1 MKKYIYILCLSGL
14 AACTSTQS
22 VQNQQT
28 DLPQSVQNQQTD
40 LPQSVQNQ
48 QTDLP
53 QKALAYKQ
61 SCEQAG
67 GKFDVLKS
75 TEPKKYAYYGCMV
88 NGVGKAIRVDF

>member
-28 DLPQSVQNQQTD
+28 DLPKSVQNQR
-40 LPQSVQNQ
+40 
-48 QTDLP
+48 TDLP

-67 GKFDVLKS
+67 GEFNVLKS
-75 TEPKKYAYYGCMV
+75 TEPEKYAYYGCMV

>member
-1 MKKYIYILCLSGL
+1 MKKYIYILCFSGL
-14 AACTSTQS
+14 AACTST
-22 VQNQQT
+22 
-28 DLPQSVQNQQTD
+28 
-40 LPQSVQNQ
+40 QSVQNQ

-67 GKFDVLKS
+67 GKFNVLKS
-75 TEPKKYAYYGCMV
+75 TEPEKYAYYGCMV

>member
-14 AACTSTQS
+14 AACTST
-22 VQNQQT
+22 
-28 DLPQSVQNQQTD
+28 QSVQNQQTD